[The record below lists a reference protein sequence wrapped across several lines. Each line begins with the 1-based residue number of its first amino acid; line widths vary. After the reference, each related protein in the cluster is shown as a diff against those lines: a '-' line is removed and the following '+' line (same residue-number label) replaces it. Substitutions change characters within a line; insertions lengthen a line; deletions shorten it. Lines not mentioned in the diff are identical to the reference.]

1 MLVRAATATLI
12 VALLTLVASA
22 FVGPSAAQRHAE
34 EALAVAGSDA
44 LLRAF
49 EDASPPLVTVDVG
62 ALYAGREQLLDPRE
76 VLPTWHRHA
85 RAEAAMVFEAT
96 RSCPPRA
103 LSARLS
109 DVALQKAYSWF
120 ERTCQGG

>member
-1 MLVRAATATLI
+1 MLVRAATATLVLALVTLI
-12 VALLTLVASA
+12 ASALLW
-22 FVGPSAAQRHAE
+22 PSATQRRADD
-34 EALAVAGSDA
+34 ALAAADPEA

-62 ALYAGREQLLDPRE
+62 ALYAGREELLDARE

-103 LSARLS
+103 LSAPL
-109 DVALQKAYSWF
+109 A
-120 ERTCQGG
+120 